1 MRSVG
6 SIAALSLLSLLTACG
21 SQPTENATGANAG
34 PPELQSGQSNAAAPT
49 ELAPTVNI
57 ATPATGSHPDATGP
71 CLMQGAN
78 KLQVEPIR
86 ATGTEPFWAARVE
99 GRCVTYSTPEN
110 QQGVRVW
117 TRYSQGADRGGTW
130 TGELDGEKFE
140 MRTRL
145 KTGCSDGMS
154 DKSYPI
160 AVELTVNGEA
170 RRGCAE
176 PL

>member
-21 SQPTENATGANAG
+21 SQPTENATGANAA
-34 PPELQSGQSNAAAPT
+34 PPELQSEQSNAVAPT
-49 ELAPTVNI
+49 EQAPTVNI
-57 ATPATGSHPDATGP
+57 ATPATGSRPDATGP
-71 CLMQGAN
+71 CLMQVAE
-78 KLQVEPIR
+78 KLQVDPIR

-99 GRCVTYSTPEN
+99 GRCVTYSTPEK
-110 QQGVRVW
+110 QPGVRVW
-117 TRYSQGADRGGTW
+117 TRYSQGAAGGGPW
-130 TGELDGEKFE
+130 TGQLDGEKFE